1 MPDNFPLPT
10 DRRAL
15 LAGLGGL
22 AAGTFLTAGRAEAGP
37 LNPPAAPASTPGPE
51 PRIAV
56 NAQNTPGNPDNLFR
70 ITQPGS
76 YYLTGNIIGQSGR
89 NGIQI
94 AADNVTIDLMGFAL
108 LGAGST

>member
-1 MPDNFPLPT
+1 MDERIPPPRQQPST

-15 LAGLGGL
+15 LAGIGGL

-56 NAQNTPGNPDNLFR
+56 NEATRRETMNAPTRSPGRDP
-70 ITQPGS
+70 
-76 YYLTGNIIGQSGR
+76 II
-89 NGIQI
+89 
-94 AADNVTIDLMGFAL
+94 
-108 LGAGST
+108 